1 MKSKFSNDFQQTLK
15 ERELWMTL
23 AWVELKRSYSGTKLG
38 VFWRPLSATIVGLSL
53 GIVYSIIL
61 QKDIGDYIPYVLTGL
76 VVWTYISQLIIE
88 GGKLF
93 FANSAQIKEMPLS
106 YLSYIFKYLFRN
118 AMSLL
123 LGFIPV
129 ILVLMYFGE
138 IFNVSILKTLIGIVI
153 LSLNGFWISI
163 LLGIATLHIKD
174 LTELT
179 ANFMRLVFFITPVLW
194 TSDMAGTKGEI
205 VAYNPLF
212 YFLDIVR
219 SPLIAHDIH
228 HNSYIVTLSITI
240 IGLIIS
246 YFVYNIYRDKI
257 SFMV

>member
-1 MKSKFSNDFQQTLK
+1 LKSKFTNDFQQTMK

-53 GIVYSIIL
+53 GVVYSIIL
-61 QKDIGDYIPYVLTGL
+61 QKNMEEYIPYVITGL

-88 GGKLF
+88 GGKIF
-93 FANSAQIKEMPLS
+93 FANAAQIKEMPIS

-118 AMSLL
+118 VMSLL
-123 LGFIPV
+123 FGFIPI
-129 ILVLMYFGE
+129 ILVLIYFGD
-138 IFNVSILKTLIGIVI
+138 ILNVSILKTLMGIFI
-153 LSLNGFWISI
+153 LSLNGFWISV

-179 ANFMRLVFFITPVLW
+179 ANLIRLVFFITPVLW
-194 TSDMAGTKGEI
+194 TPDMAGTKGAI
-205 VAYNPLF
+205 VEFNPLF

-219 SPLIAHDIH
+219 SPLISHDIH
-228 HNSYIVTLSITI
+228 HNSYIVTLTITAV
-240 IGLIIS
+240 GLVIS